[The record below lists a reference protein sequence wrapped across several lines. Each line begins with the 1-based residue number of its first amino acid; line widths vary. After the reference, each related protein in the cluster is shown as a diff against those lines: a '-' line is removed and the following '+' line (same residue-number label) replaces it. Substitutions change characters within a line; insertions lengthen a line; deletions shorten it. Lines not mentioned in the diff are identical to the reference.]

1 MKLLNLKFE
10 ELIQQVIENPS
21 QENKNLYEDYVSCL
35 EYDLI
40 QKNKQY
46 EAYTIRSK
54 CATQMLREWIKVYGT
69 SEGCPAS
76 YQDTLNIP
84 FRLEKNK
91 YLKN

>member
-1 MKLLNLKFE
+1 MNFE
-10 ELIQQVIENPS
+10 ELIQLIIQDPS
-21 QENKNLYEDYVSCL
+21 EENKNLYNDYIEKF

-40 QKNKQY
+40 LQNKQS
-46 EAYTIRSK
+46 EAYTIRGK
-54 CATQMLREWIKVYGT
+54 CAGQILREWIKVYGS

-91 YLKN
+91 HLKE